1 MEVDQVT
8 SPSDPSKISYAIQIP
23 FACEKYAET
32 AMCSIGVE
40 SAFSDTRNK
49 KTTIT
54 RKMEV

>member
-1 MEVDQVT
+1 MEVDHEAT
-8 SPSDPSKISYAIQIP
+8 PKLKYAIQIP

-32 AMCSIGVE
+32 AMRTVGVE
-40 SAFSDTRNK
+40 PAFSESRNK